1 MALQGMAVHG
11 SSAVVVTG
19 AVDSGITVVRDHRG
33 TSLRGRPGD
42 SCALVFAVPTPTVKL
57 GRDTGTNFRSLLRM
71 VYVLWRASGGGARPT
86 RVTVTDGPNTAFVAD
101 VAEVAEPDDLPHDG
115 SLPPEHA
122 EADPADFD
130 IEAVVQ
136 SNMRHGVS
144 RWPVAGADGADPPVL
159 WGIAVRVDV
168 TFDGAGEGPLE
179 ILFTTA
185 GADFTVPD
193 E

>member
-11 SSAVVVTG
+11 SSAALLPG
-19 AVDSGITVVRDHRG
+19 DADAGITVVKDHQG
-33 TSLRGRPGD
+33 TLLRGRPGD
-42 SCALVFAVPTPTVKL
+42 ICALIFAIPTPTVKL
-57 GRDTGTNFRSLLRM
+57 GRDTGANFRSLLRM
-71 VYVLWRASGGGARPT
+71 VYVLWHASGARPT
-86 RVTVTDGPNTAFVAD
+86 RITVTDGPNTAFVAD
-101 VAEVAEPDDLPHDG
+101 VDEPDDAPHDG
-115 SLPPEHA
+115 SLRLDYA
-122 EADPADFD
+122 QADPADVD

-136 SNMRHGVS
+136 SNMRHGIS
-144 RWPVAGADGADPPVL
+144 RWPVAGADGANPPVL

-168 TFDGAGEGPLE
+168 TFDGAGEGPHE